1 MIFLEDVIA
10 SISSRAKQWLLD
22 ANKQSNYKVYVY
34 KTSSLREALITFIDD
49 FVKIKVSKKPTKISG
64 IGEQVIL
71 VTKAA
76 TRTDEFAIISFLE
89 QIQTEDMFKLS
100 FLCFVKS
107 SRQDKLAAS
116 ANKPILDMV

>member
-76 TRTDEFAIISFLE
+76 TSTDEFAIISFLE